1 MPQNLGQVAA
11 IITSQ
16 TAPSNTS
23 VLWGKEDAGGNVLG
37 YYRYDQ
43 GQSAWIE
50 ITVVHRGSTPPQ
62 NEDIVWLDEN
72 FAAPM
77 PKTYNTGTGEW
88 EFIFQLS
95 RRTENA
101 NIQLRDTDNNQV
113 IDFTHNSAGAIIEL
127 PDIPVDDFQC
137 IIARLGEGEVYINTD
152 GTTINGASGSFILKH
167 QYSQVVIRRYAPAA
181 YIISGNL
188 ITG

>member
-1 MPQNLGQVAA
+1 MSVNVGQVAA
-11 IITSQ
+11 ILYGT
-16 TAPSNTS
+16 TPPSNQE
-23 VLWGKEDAGGNVLG
+23 VIWGKDNGGGVIEG
-37 YYRYDQ
+37 FYRYDQ
-43 GQSAWIE
+43 AQSAWIE
-50 ITVVHRGSTPPQ
+50 ITVVHRGTTPPQ
-62 NEDIVWLDEN
+62 NEDIVWLDTN
-72 FAAPM
+72 FPAPV
-77 PKTYNTGTGEW
+77 PKTFNDQANKW

-127 PDIPVDDFQC
+127 PDIPVDNFQC
-137 IIARLGEGEVYINTD
+137 IIARLGEGDVYINTD
-152 GTTINGASGSFILKH
+152 GTTINGATGSFILKH